1 MACGSSPA
9 SGATPA
15 ILDELRVPAGE
26 RRRGIC
32 LAEGTCV
39 TAIATYKSRA
49 HSRGVTRFELCVV
62 TAGVALISV
71 IGLLIIRPRVA
82 AAESDAAVKD
92 ASRILVAA
100 QEWRRENGKGCPTLS
115 QLVHERQL
123 DRAARMDDPW
133 GERYRVRCT
142 DEEVSVV
149 SPGEDHQPNTSDDIR
164 VPRSTS

>member
-1 MACGSSPA
+1 
-9 SGATPA
+9 
-15 ILDELRVPAGE
+15 
-26 RRRGIC
+26 
-32 LAEGTCV
+32 
-39 TAIATYKSRA
+39 
-49 HSRGVTRFELCVV
+49 LCVV

-71 IGLLIIRPRVA
+71 IGLLIIRPRMV

-115 QLVHERQL
+115 QLVHEKQL

-164 VPRSTS
+164 VPRSTG